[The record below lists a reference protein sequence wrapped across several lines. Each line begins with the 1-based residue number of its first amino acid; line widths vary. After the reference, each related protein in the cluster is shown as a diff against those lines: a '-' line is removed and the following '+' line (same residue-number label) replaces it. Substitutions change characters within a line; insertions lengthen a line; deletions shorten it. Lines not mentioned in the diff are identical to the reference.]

1 MSKIGIGDSAHKAQD
16 VGGGAGTRQSPRSNL
31 HLMDI
36 ANAEEDEDEEEEED
50 EDHVVRA
57 IFEDNL
63 RKAGL
68 EMELEPSRVSELAN
82 TCTEMGFDGN
92 TFICWKPL
100 CSHTLISVIC
110 HSALILN
117 L

>member
-1 MSKIGIGDSAHKAQD
+1 
-16 VGGGAGTRQSPRSNL
+16 
-31 HLMDI
+31 MDI

-68 EMELEPSRVSELAN
+68 EMELEPSRVSELAYLHR
-82 TCTEMGFDGN
+82 DGLRWEYFHLLE
-92 TFICWKPL
+92 T
-100 CSHTLISVIC
+100 TM
-110 HSALILN
+110 
-117 L
+117 

>member
-31 HLMDI
+31 RLMDI

-68 EMELEPSRVSELAN
+68 EMELEPSRVSELALLLAPRWAS
-82 TCTEMGFDGN
+82 MGILSFAGN
-92 TFICWKPL
+92 
-100 CSHTLISVIC
+100 HYVVI
-110 HSALILN
+110 H
-117 L
+117 

>member
-16 VGGGAGTRQSPRSNL
+16 VGGGAGPRQSPKSNL

-57 IFEDNL
+57 IFEENL

-68 EMELEPSRVSELAN
+68 ETELEPSRVSE
-82 TCTEMGFDGN
+82 M
-92 TFICWKPL
+92 PL
-100 CSHTLISVIC
+100 CSRPLHGRPLRLFIRT
-110 HSALILN
+110 
-117 L
+117 